1 MIHPL
6 LRQPHYRIIDQS
18 RLGPLFEAEQSFAMD
33 DTLCASAKTHGA
45 VLRAWVH
52 SNTIVLGIQD
62 ARLPHLRDGIRLLH
76 DHAFRPVVRNSGG
89 LAVVLDDDVLN
100 LSLILPENDG
110 IQIDSGYEA
119 MTSLIQQMFH
129 DVTTDIVPGEIVGSY
144 CPGSFDLSIA
154 GKKFAG
160 ISQRRVRGGVAVQI
174 YLSVRQSGSAR
185 AALIRD
191 FYEQAI
197 QGEST
202 RFTYPTI
209 VPETMASL
217 EELLGLPLTV
227 PDVLARAYRVL
238 DSVSTLQAST
248 LDATE
253 QTLFAS
259 QLERMWTRN
268 EPIRALEQQL
278 TEE

>member
-1 MIHPL
+1 M
-6 LRQPHYRIIDQS
+6 
-18 RLGPLFEAEQSFAMD
+18 
-33 DTLCASAKTHGA
+33 
-45 VLRAWVH
+45 
-52 SNTIVLGIQD
+52 
-62 ARLPHLRDGIRLLH
+62 
-76 DHAFRPVVRNSGG
+76 
-89 LAVVLDDDVLN
+89 
-100 LSLILPENDG
+100 
-110 IQIDSGYEA
+110 
-119 MTSLIQQMFH
+119 
-129 DVTTDIVPGEIVGSY
+129 
-144 CPGSFDLSIA
+144 
-154 GKKFAG
+154 
-160 ISQRRVRGGVAVQI
+160 QI

-268 EPIRALEQQL
+268 ESIRALEQQL